1 MPFNSDVH
9 IDHAA
14 MDAQL
19 EAGRSKFEARNQWMT
34 DNVLRD
40 ARIEIKKANARFLKG
55 FGDNATSEVW
65 NKTVQLW
72 WHRYASTVSKTYAK
86 DPRGDTNSPRTSE
99 TITLVL
105 GTFAA
110 QLRSRDRNP
119 AGEHEPV
126 MLSTIQAGLLA
137 LLSKFTIVYPGRI
150 LSALDKRL
158 IKDLFARLAKTG
170 VWFKAN
176 ALQNRPAQVHRLVA
190 LHEDHALLDPLARG
204 DRRIVLDPSAARQP
218 LFLQLK
224 GADIMKAGAKL
235 RPASSI
241 SIAERIT
248 KMGFVAGALQSLGG
262 HALRRGMAED
272 LLQLGGEWSTGASH
286 STSLALGHSDASQ
299 RKDLASYYADNAV
312 TGLLNAGASKLSDP
326 AALHYADGPVKRT
339 PIAAEAPTVDDD
351 ATRHWLTSRA
361 KTDYQ
366 ERNPD
371 WSANRIATTAKTE
384 ALRIIKEA
392 HLAGISPREQLG
404 LTEDLQAIP
413 KAGVNLSMPGVA
425 SAPDEANTLS
435 DADTLDFF
443 ASNNIGSGVAL
454 ADTTAKAIPENDT
467 LCEDVLTHGLEGTDL
482 TLVHLA
488 AADEWDEKD
497 AVVIGGPSHETMF
510 MSTSE
515 LVEFFTAYNVVRKP
529 RTQRAAIDIALYRR
543 AGRNPPEFMLFE
555 CPKGCGFSTDD
566 LWIMET
572 MHVCRRPK
580 IKYKDS
586 GPPTAV
592 LTASTDS
599 TGSKLIYA
607 ASDSGSAPDAAHP
620 SRQSFA
626 ASAPPPSFVLQRM
639 TDGQGA
645 LSVGQP
651 MHPSFPSVVPAK
663 RAHDL
668 TTADDSQ
675 MLAQGGT
682 HTGNAQQPRKCVELP
697 RTAKRPMP
705 GCKVKS
711 FVGQRELRLHL
722 QIRTHGFSKEEA
734 TNKAAAVWKTAT
746 SPGWLALPEKTRQ
759 N

>member
-1 MPFNSDVH
+1 MPFNSDDH

-19 EAGRSKFEARNQWMT
+19 EAGRPKFEACNQWMT

-40 ARIEIKKANARFLKG
+40 ARIENKKANARFLKG

-65 NKTVQLW
+65 NKTVQLC
-72 WHRYASTVSKTYAK
+72 
-86 DPRGDTNSPRTSE
+86 DTNSPPTGE

-105 GTFAA
+105 GTSAA

-119 AGEHEPV
+119 AGEYEPV

-137 LLSKFTIVYPGRI
+137 LLSKFTFVYPGWI
-150 LSALDKRL
+150 LSAPDKRL
-158 IKDLFARLAKTG
+158 IKDLLARLAKAG

-204 DRRIVLDPSAARQP
+204 DRRIVLDPIRGSSASLP
-218 LFLQLK
+218 STK
-224 GADIMKAGAKL
+224 G
-235 RPASSI
+235 
-241 SIAERIT
+241 
-248 KMGFVAGALQSLGG
+248 
-262 HALRRGMAED
+262 
-272 LLQLGGEWSTGASH
+272 
-286 STSLALGHSDASQ
+286 DASQ
-299 RKDLASYYADNAV
+299 RKGLASYYADNAV
-312 TGLLNAGASKLSDP
+312 TGLLNARASKLSDP

-371 WSANRIATTAKTE
+371 WSAYRIATTAKTE

-392 HLAGISPREQLG
+392 HLAGISPREHLG
-404 LTEDLQAIP
+404 LTEDLEAIP

-425 SAPDEANTLS
+425 SAPDEANILS

-454 ADTTAKAIPENDT
+454 ADTTAKAIPEVDT

-482 TLVHLA
+482 RLVHLA
-488 AADEWDEKD
+488 AADEWDERD

-510 MSTSE
+510 MSTFE

-529 RTQRAAIDIALYRR
+529 RTQRATIDIALYRR
-543 AGRNPPEFMLFE
+543 AGRNPPE
-555 CPKGCGFSTDD
+555 
-566 LWIMET
+566 
-572 MHVCRRPK
+572 RPK
-580 IKYKDS
+580 IKYKDK

-592 LTASTDS
+592 FTASTDS

-607 ASDSGSAPDAAHP
+607 ASDFGSAPDAAHP

-663 RAHDL
+663 RAHGL

-675 MLAQGGT
+675 MLAQGGP
-682 HTGNAQQPRKCVELP
+682 HTSNAQQPRKCVELP
-697 RTAKRPMP
+697 RMAKCPMP

-722 QIRTHGFSKEEA
+722 QTRTHGFSKEEA

-746 SPGWLALPEKTRQ
+746 SPGWLALPEKTGQ